1 MQANDVGWDPSM
13 IDVHIDFITK
23 LAVIYLS
30 LSALVLVCRICRW
43 WAVLGFSSVTKPHQ
57 LRQALNAIEDV
68 DWPRLCALGRR
79 FSRWSLHRGLRQWA
93 HPENVTNINAV
104 ELIMRQ
110 ASEQFRSRWS
120 RETSSVD
127 DLLQWI
133 GTTSLVLAIFSV
145 TEITNL
151 FKGVSYS
158 KSLGTSAAFGSFA
171 QIGSLWITALWLI
184 LAMYLTRWCFS
195 ARLARQREDWQR
207 FAKAFRIWSGKVAA
221 KATSTPA
228 APSGVNPIS

>member
-1 MQANDVGWDPSM
+1 
-13 IDVHIDFITK
+13 
-23 LAVIYLS
+23 VIYLS
-30 LSALVLVCRICRW
+30 LSALVLACRICRW
-43 WAVLGFSSVTKPHQ
+43 WVVLGFSNVTKTHQ
-57 LRQALNAIEDV
+57 LRLALNAIEDT
-68 DWPRLCALGRR
+68 DWPRLRAIGRR

-93 HPENVTNINAV
+93 HPENLTNSKAV

-133 GTTSLVLAIFSV
+133 GTTRLVLAIFSV

-158 KSLGTSAAFGSFA
+158 KSLGTSAAFGTFA
-171 QIGSLWITALWLI
+171 QIGSLWITGLWLI
-184 LAMYLTRWCFS
+184 LAMYLAHWCFS
-195 ARLARQREDWQR
+195 ARLVRQREGWQR
-207 FAKAFRIWSGKVAA
+207 FAKAFRIWSGRIASK
-221 KATSTPA
+221 TTPTPA
-228 APSGVNPIS
+228 APSGITPIS